1 MKGDWNSKQYM
12 KFGNERTQPSVDLI
26 NRIGIEAKN
35 ILDIGCG
42 PGNSTNAL
50 AERFPGAEVT
60 GVDSSD
66 DMLASARKKYPEL
79 TFKKCTVPDGL
90 DMEDESLDLIFSNAC
105 LHWIPQHEKLLPA
118 LMKKLKPGG
127 WLAVQI
133 PLTDE
138 AEFYRLLYR
147 TLDEKRWEKIRNIRN
162 FHNLTPE
169 KYYDLI
175 SGISSV
181 FDIWQTVY
189 YHTAEDFG
197 GVLDWYRGSGLRP
210 YLEALSEDGQKELC
224 AELLEKIPKHYYT
237 AANGKVILKMPR
249 LFFVAERD

>member
-35 ILDIGCG
+35 VLDIGCG

-105 LHWIPQHEKLLPA
+105 LHWIPDHKNLFPKLIN
-118 LMKKLKPGG
+118 KLNNGG
-127 WLAVQI
+127 ILAVQM
-133 PLTDE
+133 PLVQN
-138 AEFYRLLYR
+138 AMFYNVLGELILSDKWKKLR
-147 TLDEKRWEKIRNIRN
+147 DVSV
-162 FHNLTPE
+162 FHNLEPYE
-169 KYYDLI
+169 NYDIL
-175 SGISSV
+175 SGISS
-181 FDIWQTVY
+181 DN
-189 YHTAEDFG
+189 
-197 GVLDWYRGSGLRP
+197 
-210 YLEALSEDGQKELC
+210 K
-224 AELLEKIPKHYYT
+224 
-237 AANGKVILKMPR
+237 
-249 LFFVAERD
+249 